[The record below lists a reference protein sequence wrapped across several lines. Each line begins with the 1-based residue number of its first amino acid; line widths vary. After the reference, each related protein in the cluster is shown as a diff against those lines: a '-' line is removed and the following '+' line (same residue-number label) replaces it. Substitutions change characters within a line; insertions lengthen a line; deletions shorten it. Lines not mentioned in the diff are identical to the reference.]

1 MRQLAK
7 NAKYGGMCTSSIK
20 RYEKYQKRMQNEIA
34 SAFAETTQHWASQ
47 DQELRT
53 NWINYAIQK

>member
-1 MRQLAK
+1 MLSMVECVLAVSKGMK
-7 NAKYGGMCTSSIK
+7 NTK
-20 RYEKYQKRMQNEIA
+20 KRMQKEIA